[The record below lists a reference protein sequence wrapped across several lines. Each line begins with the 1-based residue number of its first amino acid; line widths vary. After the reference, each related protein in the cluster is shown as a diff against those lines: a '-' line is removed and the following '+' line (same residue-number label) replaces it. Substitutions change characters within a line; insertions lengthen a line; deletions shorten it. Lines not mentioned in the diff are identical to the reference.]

1 MREYFASLNL
11 LLGRDDDVYLPGH
24 GPLLREPRGLVR
36 AMLTHRM
43 LREQSIAR
51 KLVDGPGDA
60 SSIMEALYAQLNPK
74 LKRAAERSVLAHLL
88 KLEAE
93 GKAVR
98 DGEIWRAA

>member
-1 MREYFASLNL
+1 
-11 LLGRDDDVYLPGH
+11 
-24 GPLLREPRGLVR
+24 
-36 AMLTHRM
+36 
-43 LREQSIAR
+43 
-51 KLVDGPGDA
+51 
-60 SSIMEALYAQLNPK
+60 MEALYAQLNPK